1 MSLSYKITSNLAMIC
16 IMVFAAILIQSCS
29 KHNNAENDKVL
40 PTKNENVD
48 QINVQAELENQNG
61 EQSIEDINDWCPEH
75 AVPESKCTQC
85 DPTLIAQ
92 YKESGDW
99 CAGHDLPESHCRLC
113 NPGIEFPQE
122 RLIAQSDDFSG
133 ETSDQA
139 FDDWCAEHAVPES
152 QCTQCNPSLITHY
165 KESGDWCAGHDLP
178 ESHCRLCNPGIEF
191 PQERLIAQSAPSEM
205 EKQIEVSLPLET
217 NSEICATNGSLIQFL
232 STSTVKKVG
241 ISTQQINTGIMET
254 AIEAPAEVVFDES
267 KCNVITSTV
276 SALVSKWII
285 SPGESVYYGDALA
298 VMQSPEIAELEA
310 ELLKAEAAYRVQE
323 KALDRHKELKKKNLI
338 SEIDYE
344 SQEAL
349 TEQTLADLSSIKGLL
364 LSAGLNNDDLSEII
378 KSKKVSNQYL
388 IRSGSDGVVVRRLA
402 QIGDLMQ
409 AGQAFALLA
418 DPKAMWIEASLTEKQ
433 IRHVK
438 IGQNLTFSS
447 DGDGLIR
454 VGAKVIWISKYLD
467 MHSRTGIVR
476 AEVIDTSVNLQAG
489 EFGLVSIWENQ
500 NTQILLVH
508 RDAVQW
514 EGCCNVVFVKE
525 SEMRFR
531 PQKINILGRNDDYY
545 QIEGNVNAGDDVV
558 VNGSFLL
565 KTELKKSSI
574 GAGCCDFEPAG

>member
-1 MSLSYKITSNLAMIC
+1 MRLSNKPIFVSALTSM
-16 IMVFAAILIQSCS
+16 LIFIVALFLGCS
-29 KHNNAENDKVL
+29 NQPTTEND
-40 PTKNENVD
+40 
-48 QINVQAELENQNG
+48 INLTV
-61 EQSIEDINDWCPEH
+61 NDEH
-75 AVPESKCTQC
+75 
-85 DPTLIAQ
+85 DNI
-92 YKESGDW
+92 
-99 CAGHDLPESHCRLC
+99 
-113 NPGIEFPQE
+113 
-122 RLIAQSDDFSG
+122 SG
-133 ETSDQA
+133 ETSELTV
-139 FDDWCAEHAVPES
+139 DDWCAEHAVPES
-152 QCTQCNPSLITHY
+152 QCSQCNPSLITHY

-191 PQERLIAQSAPSEM
+191 PQERMIAQLDDFSGETSELTVDDWCAEHAVPESECSQCNPSLIAHYIENNDWCAGHDLPESHCRLCNPGIEFPQERLIAQLADSEM
-205 EKQIEVSLPLET
+205 EKQIEVSLQFKP

-232 STSTVKKVG
+232 STSTVKKAG
-241 ISTQQINTGIMET
+241 ISTQQVNTGLIEA
-254 AIEAPAEVVFDES
+254 AIEAPAEVVFDET

-276 SALVSKWII
+276 PALVSQWIV

-323 KALDRHKELKKKNLI
+323 KAHDRHKELKKKNLI
-338 SEIDYE
+338 SESDYE
-344 SQEAL
+344 IQEGL

-364 LSAGLNNDDLSEII
+364 LTAGLDNHDLSKII
-378 KSKKVSNQYL
+378 KTRKVSNQFL
-388 IRSGSDGVVVRRLA
+388 IRAKSDGMLVRRVA
-402 QIGDLMQ
+402 QIGDFLQ

-418 DPKAMWIEASLTEKQ
+418 DPKAMWIEARLTEKQ

-438 IGQNLTFSS
+438 TGQNLTFTS

-454 VGAKVIWISKYLD
+454 VGAKVIWVSRYLD
-467 MHSRTGIVR
+467 PHSRTGIVR
-476 AEVIDTSVNLQAG
+476 AEVIDKTADLQAG

-500 NTQILLVH
+500 NKQALLVH
-508 RDAVQW
+508 KDAVQW

-525 SEMRFR
+525 NEMRFR
-531 PQKINILGRNDDYY
+531 PQKINILGRSDDYY